1 MAEFKYKNLTQEE
14 QDKLDAA
21 TFRRLLAHLDA
32 YKDVQNIG
40 LMSLAVFWRNCFS
53 KWYKAEAENLG
64 LDLDIDDGRER
75 VYGMTYD

>member
-32 YKDVQNIG
+32 NKDV
-40 LMSLAVFWRNCFS
+40 
-53 KWYKAEAENLG
+53 
-64 LDLDIDDGRER
+64 
-75 VYGMTYD
+75 

>member
-32 YKDVQNIG
+32 NKDVLN
-40 LMSLAVFWRNCFS
+40 
-53 KWYKAEAENLG
+53 
-64 LDLDIDDGRER
+64 
-75 VYGMTYD
+75 VYS